1 MFIGSIELFQQNMTK
16 ILHQHEIDTFSESL
30 HNQNKQIVVVGGCF
44 DILHPGH
51 IAFLEAA
58 KAKGDVLV
66 LLLESDDSVRRM
78 KGKDRPVHNQAVRA
92 QELAKLQEPD
102 IIITLG
108 GVLTDRDYDELI
120 LRLKPAIIAT
130 TEDDAHGHHK
140 KRQAD
145 LTGAQL
151 IPVIK
156 RLPEHSTSKIIKNRS
171 L

>member
-1 MFIGSIELFQQNMTK
+1 MKK
-16 ILHQHEIDTFSESL
+16 ILSEHEFSLASDPLQKQH
-30 HNQNKQIVVVGGCF
+30 KKIVVVGGCF

-78 KGKDRPVHNQAVRA
+78 KGNDRPVHNQAVRA
-92 QELAKLQEPD
+92 QELAKLQAPD

-130 TEDDAHGHHK
+130 TEGDAYEHHK

>member
-1 MFIGSIELFQQNMTK
+1 MKKIFKPQELSE
-16 ILHQHEIDTFSESL
+16 LHDIFSQSNL
-30 HNQNKQIVVVGGCF
+30 KVVVVGGCF

-58 KAKGDVLV
+58 KTKGDMLV
-66 LLLESDDSVRRM
+66 LLVESDDSVRRM
-78 KGKDRPVHNQAVRA
+78 KGKGRPVHNQAVRA
-92 QELAKLQEPD
+92 QELAKLQAPD

-130 TEDDAHGHHK
+130 TEGDAYEHHK